1 MPTGR
6 RGQLLALS
14 LLFVALGGVYLLV
27 ASPLFGLYAER
38 ALLATMAL
46 IDGNSFD
53 PPPQGTD
60 GSNHQRIAG
69 AQRRSAQFLR
79 QQIRKLCAPPGKE
92 LA

>member
-1 MPTGR
+1 
-6 RGQLLALS
+6 
-14 LLFVALGGVYLLV
+14 
-27 ASPLFGLYAER
+27 
-38 ALLATMAL
+38 MAL
-46 IDGNSFD
+46 IDVNSFD

-60 GSNHQRIAG
+60 RSNHQRIAG